1 MPYFDLARSKKTKSL
16 FTETVEGGPLC
27 HRLAEIR
34 SHEFCKG
41 IEDLHWFE
49 AAGIEKGFV
58 MVAAFL

>member
-1 MPYFDLARSKKTKSL
+1 MPYFDLARYKKTKSL

-49 AAGIEKGFV
+49 AAGI
-58 MVAAFL
+58 